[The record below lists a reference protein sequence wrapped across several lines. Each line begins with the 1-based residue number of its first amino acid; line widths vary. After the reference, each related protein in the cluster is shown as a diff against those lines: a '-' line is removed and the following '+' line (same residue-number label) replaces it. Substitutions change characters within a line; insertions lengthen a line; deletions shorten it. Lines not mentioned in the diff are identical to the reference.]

1 MKVAVVIFVS
11 LLASGCGSTLRY
23 THNMETKKCHPNNNY
38 IYGGVTADLALM
50 CLAVQQENPLKMLLI
65 PVIAFDLPI
74 SAVADTVLLP
84 VSIPKQRK
92 IEKECECAGTPI

>member
-1 MKVAVVIFVS
+1 MKKLAIIITILAV
-11 LLASGCGSTLRY
+11 SGCGTTLRY
-23 THNMETKKCHPNNNY
+23 THNIEHKKCHPNNNY

-50 CLAVQQENPLKMLLI
+50 CSAVQQENPLKMLFI
-65 PVIAFDLPI
+65 PVIALDLPL

-84 VSIPKQRK
+84 VSIPKQKK